1 MIRRTLARGATVTT
15 MVVASLG
22 LATTVALAG
31 DNNHNG
37 QVDFGDTGRAVWC
50 AQHVVHTY
58 AGISIGSSG
67 EDSDFGANTRQGVR
81 NYQTIEH
88 LGVDGQVGPITGHDM
103 RLFVNDLHRQA
114 IQDHD
119 NALVQ
124 DTTNWLNLCPT
135 ASSVFN

>member
-1 MIRRTLARGATVTT
+1 MIRRSIARGAIIASTVVT
-15 MVVASLG
+15 SLG
-22 LATTVALAG
+22 LAATVALAG

-37 QVDFGDTGRAVWC
+37 QVDFGDTGLAVWC

-58 AGISIGSSG
+58 AGIGIGSGG
-67 EDSDFGANTRQGVR
+67 EDSQFGSATRQGVR
-81 NYQTIEH
+81 TYQARES
-88 LGVDGQVGPITGHDM
+88 LGIDGQVGPLTGHDM
-103 RLFVNDLHRQA
+103 RSFVNALHRQA

-124 DTTNWLNLCPT
+124 DTTHWLNVCPT

>member
-1 MIRRTLARGATVTT
+1 MIRRTISRGTT
-15 MVVASLG
+15 IVAAVVASLG

-37 QVDFGDTGRAVWC
+37 QVDYGDTGTAVWC

-58 AGISIGSSG
+58 AGISVGRSG
-67 EDSDFGANTRQGVR
+67 EDSDFGSSTRQGVR
-81 NYQTIEH
+81 DYQSRNS
-88 LGVDGQVGPITGHDM
+88 LGVDGQVGPLTGHNM
-103 RLFVNDLHRQA
+103 RGFVNQLHHQA

-124 DTTNWLNLCPT
+124 DTLHWLNICPS
-135 ASSVFN
+135 AASVFN